1 MNVLARSLDITPMGP
16 SAYTPG
22 MNAIGFGA
30 DKSYIGQ
37 KDARLK
43 RIFRPDCKKAKEL
56 SNTQINHKDGIE
68 PGDGC
73 RIFPTEAA
81 RVFGFGSAP

>member
-1 MNVLARSLDITPMGP
+1 LARSLDITPMGP

-43 RIFRPDCKKAKEL
+43 RIFRRDCKKAREL
-56 SNTQINHKDGIE
+56 SKPQINHKDGSG
-68 PGDGC
+68 PGGRCDLPNLT
-73 RIFPTEAA
+73 IVPHEL
-81 RVFGFGSAP
+81 VI